1 MEDGLVYALR
11 HGTMQMQLLYV
22 ENWAI
27 QVKVLHRFFF
37 FFCSEILLNIAGA
50 RASCCGLFGT
60 GPDKQPHFRDRFNCR
75 GDERNL
81 SMCPRSVGADCPANQ
96 QDVVVLCS

>member
-37 FFCSEILLNIAGA
+37 LL
-50 RASCCGLFGT
+50 
-60 GPDKQPHFRDRFNCR
+60 Q
-75 GDERNL
+75 
-81 SMCPRSVGADCPANQ
+81 
-96 QDVVVLCS
+96 